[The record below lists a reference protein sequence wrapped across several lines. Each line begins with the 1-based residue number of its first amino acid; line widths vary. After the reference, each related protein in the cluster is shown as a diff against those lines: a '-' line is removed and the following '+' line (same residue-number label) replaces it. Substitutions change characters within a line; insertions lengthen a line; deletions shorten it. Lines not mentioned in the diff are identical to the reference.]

1 MAEAEL
7 LVKETRRLLAM
18 IHRIAGSALEEADR
32 RIRPPPS
39 EGRSA

>member
-18 IHRIAGSALEEADR
+18 IHRITGSAVEEEDR
-32 RIRPPPS
+32 QNRPRPPES
-39 EGRSA
+39 RSA